1 MSLDMSLMMSDK
13 IKSSE
18 KNSTP
23 IETPKGADYR
33 YLRQMDEHAK

>member
-1 MSLDMSLMMSDK
+1 MSDK

-18 KNSTP
+18 KDPAP

-33 YLRQMDEHAK
+33 YLRHTDEHAK